1 MGGLSKSPILVTGMH
16 RSGTTWVGRMLAASR
31 EAVYFHEP
39 LNLDCSPALLRR
51 SLETQYVYITDE
63 NEGDYLD
70 AFRRLLAF
78 PLGSRVLERRRSQ
91 RLRRLGRLLQ
101 ARATHARALLKD
113 PFAVFSAP
121 WFARRLR
128 AEVVVVVRHPLAVVG
143 STKRLHWGF
152 DPKWLLGQP
161 LLMRDRL
168 EPFRAELES
177 PPTDIVGQAALLW
190 RLVYGVVRDYAQELP
205 QVRVVRHED
214 LSRDPAAE
222 FERLYDELGLSFG
235 GRVRRAIER
244 TTSSENP
251 AETAL
256 ADPDAI
262 ELDSRANLE
271 SWTRRLTEDEIA
283 LVRRRTEDVAQAFYP
298 DS

>member
-1 MGGLSKSPILVTGMH
+1 MGGLSKRPILVTGMH

-39 LNLDCSPALLRR
+39 LNPDCSSALLHRT
-51 SLETQYVYITDE
+51 LETQYLYITEE
-63 NEGDYLD
+63 NEDDYLD

-78 PLGSRVLERRRSQ
+78 PLGSRLLEPRRGQ

-101 ARATHARALLKD
+101 ARATRARALLKD
-113 PFAVFSAP
+113 PFAVFSSP
-121 WFARRLR
+121 WFARRLE
-128 AEVVVVVRHPLAVVG
+128 AEVVVVVRHPLAIVG

-152 DPKWLLGQP
+152 DTRSLLAQP
-161 LLMRDRL
+161 LLLRDRL

-177 PPTDIVGQAALLW
+177 PPTNIVGQAALLW

-205 QVRVVRHED
+205 QIRIVRHED

-235 GRVRRAIER
+235 ARVRRAIER
-244 TTSSENP
+244 TTSPENP
-251 AETAL
+251 AETAV

-271 SWTRRLTEDEIA
+271 SWTRRLNEEEIA
-283 LVRRRTEDVAQAFYP
+283 LVRRQTGDVARAFYP